1 MSHPP
6 LTRTPHRSAPSLTF
20 LPGLTLTLGRV
31 HEVCGNARWRMALW
45 AAAASPGPIFWIRP
59 GWSGARLHMDAVA
72 EVMNPGNLIF
82 ISARRPE
89 DILWSMEEI
98 LRSGTVA
105 LCVAE
110 LPEAPALTPIR
121 RLHLAAET
129 GGATAA
135 RSPLGVIL
143 TPGGG
148 GAPGVESRWKL
159 MSDGSS
165 WHLARTRARMAPE
178 AHWTVG
184 PDFKPRP
191 YRSQTLEAV

>member
-1 MSHPP
+1 ME
-6 LTRTPHRSAPSLTF
+6 RR
-20 LPGLTLTLGRV
+20 
-31 HEVCGNARWRMALW
+31 
-45 AAAASPGPIFWIRP
+45 AAAYGCGGRGHEPRQPH
-59 GWSGARLHMDAVA
+59 LHLC
-72 EVMNPGNLIF
+72 PQT
-82 ISARRPE
+82 RRHP
-89 DILWSMEEI
+89 LVHGEI